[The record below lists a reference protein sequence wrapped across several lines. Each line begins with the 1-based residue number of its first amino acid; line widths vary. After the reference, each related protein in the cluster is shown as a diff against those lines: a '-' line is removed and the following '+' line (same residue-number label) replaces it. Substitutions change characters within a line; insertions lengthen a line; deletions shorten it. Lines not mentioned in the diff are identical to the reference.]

1 MLFTNDQ
8 EKYQCILHQCKVIHY
23 VLQWVGQD
31 TLLDVILDL
40 TMSSMYG
47 LNQIVGGTPFENGN
61 RFVNKIYNK
70 YLVSIN
76 SFCAAIYYHK

>member
-47 LNQIVGGTPFENGN
+47 LNQIVEEHHLKMGTGLSI
-61 RFVNKIYNK
+61 RFI
-70 YLVSIN
+70 IN
-76 SFCAAIYYHK
+76 I